1 MICPKCGKENPEL
14 GKFCNYCGAS
24 LEQGKLCSKCG
35 AENPQT
41 SKFCYNCG
49 ANLDQTNLCPKCGTE
64 YNKDAKFCRSC
75 GERLR
80 SPEDETKPT
89 ANNVETLLSP
99 DEKIIGRFSSIWR
112 EYYATNRRL
121 IGFQRP
127 DWVPLLLI
135 LGLLP
140 GILAIILTRKEYM
153 GVCEYSKISGVD
165 LVRIREVILGAL
177 GIIIGIA
184 FVIWGIFVLA
194 TLEDSGGI
202 GLVLLLLGVFAFTVL
217 WFGRPSFYQL
227 RIAGLP
233 KSEQQKWFFSK
244 SKWLKHKNSADKFA
258 ELIMTKI
265 EA

>member
-202 GLVLLLLGVFAFTVL
+202 GLVLLMYSTDVRRPFSIRIYPVGIISRLLFLSNGAAITWLPIRYSGFL
-217 WFGRPSFYQL
+217 PDIRQRRKMPSALLQ
-227 RIAGLP
+227 I
-233 KSEQQKWFFSK
+233 
-244 SKWLKHKNSADKFA
+244 
-258 ELIMTKI
+258 
-265 EA
+265 